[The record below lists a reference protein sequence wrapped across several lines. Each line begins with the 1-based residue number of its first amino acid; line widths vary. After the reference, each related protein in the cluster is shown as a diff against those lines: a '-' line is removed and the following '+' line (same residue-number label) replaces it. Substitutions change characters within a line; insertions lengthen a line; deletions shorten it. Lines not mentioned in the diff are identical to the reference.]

1 MGFHFVC
8 MYPGAPSFPGQSVC
22 QVIPEGSLP
31 QHRGYSE
38 NYQANHT
45 PGTPLSLQLDR
56 EMPRLACKLKVAVPD
71 HYWSLITFSHR
82 GSTGLD
88 YGSSDHM
95 HVTVITVLNRFS
107 KDFSSER
114 MWWS

>member
-1 MGFHFVC
+1 
-8 MYPGAPSFPGQSVC
+8 MYLGVPSLPGQSVC
-22 QVIPEGSLP
+22 QVIPKGSLP
-31 QHRGYSE
+31 QHRVYSE
-38 NYQANHT
+38 NYQADHT

-56 EMPRLACKLKVAVPD
+56 EMPRLACKLKVAIPD
-71 HYWSLITFSHR
+71 CYRSLITFSHR

-88 YGSSDHM
+88 YGLSDYM
-95 HVTVITVLNRFS
+95 HVTVITILNRFS

>member
-1 MGFHFVC
+1 MGFHFVW
-8 MYPGAPSFPGQSVC
+8 YVPGGP
-22 QVIPEGSLP
+22 VIPRSVSLSGYPRGLAP

-71 HYWSLITFSHR
+71 HYRSLITFSHR

-88 YGSSDHM
+88 YGSSDYM

-107 KDFSSER
+107 EDFSSKR